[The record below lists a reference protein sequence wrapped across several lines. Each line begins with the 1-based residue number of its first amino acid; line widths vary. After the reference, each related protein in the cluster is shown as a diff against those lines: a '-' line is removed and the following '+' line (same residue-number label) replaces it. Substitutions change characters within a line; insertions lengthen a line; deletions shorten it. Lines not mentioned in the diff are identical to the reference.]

1 MAYASEG
8 IASHRLP
15 PGDYARNFADLTPP
29 LTDHEA
35 FVAADRCYFCYDA
48 PCAQACPTHIDIPL
62 FIRQITTA
70 NARGAAETILSA
82 NIMGGMCARVCPVE
96 ELCEEACV
104 REHAEG
110 KPVQIGL
117 LQRYATDTLMA
128 LDAGQPFTREP
139 PTGKRIAVVGAGPAG
154 LSCAHRLATF
164 GHDVTVFDMKP
175 KAGGLNEYGIAA
187 YKTTNDFAQREVDFI
202 LSIGGITIETGKAL
216 GRDVT
221 LSQLQADYDAVFLGL
236 GLAAFNSLSGLPEFA
251 AVTDAVPF
259 IETLRQ
265 APDKATVP
273 VGRRVVVI
281 GGGMTAVDAAVQAKK
296 LGAEEVTI
304 AYRRGP
310 EHMKASVFEQD
321 LAKRNGVTIR
331 HWAVPKSFAGD
342 HGRLEA
348 ALFEHAP
355 PGLNGPAETLT
366 IPADMVLAAIGQSF
380 ADEPLGNTVALS
392 GGRIVVDAERRTSM
406 PGVWAG
412 GDCVFG
418 GQDLTVAAVEDGK
431 QAALSIDRALRGAQP
446 LSQAAE

>member
-1 MAYASEG
+1 MAYASDG

-15 PGDYARNFADLTPP
+15 PDDYARNFADLTPP
-29 LTDHEA
+29 LSQHEA

-48 PCAQACPTHIDIPL
+48 PCMQACPTHIDIPL
-62 FIRQITTA
+62 FMRQITTD
-70 NARGAAETILSA
+70 NPHGAAETILSA

-96 ELCEEACV
+96 QLCEEACV

-117 LQRYATDTLMA
+117 LQRYATDVLMGEGR
-128 LDAGQPFTREP
+128 GQPFAREP
-139 PTGKRIAVVGAGPAG
+139 ATGSRVAVVGAGPAG
-154 LSCAHRLATF
+154 LSCAHRLAML
-164 GHDVTVFDMKP
+164 GHDVTVFDAKP
-175 KAGGLNEYGIAA
+175 KAGGLNEYGIAT

-202 LSIGGITIETGKAL
+202 LSIGGITVETGVAL
-216 GRDVT
+216 GRELN
-221 LSQLQADYDAVFLGL
+221 LSQLQAEYDAVFLGM

-251 AVTDAVPF
+251 QVTDAVPF
-259 IETLRQ
+259 IEQLRQ
-265 APDKATVP
+265 APDKSEVP
-273 VGRRVVVI
+273 IGRKVVVI

-310 EHMKASVFEQD
+310 EHMKASQFEQD
-321 LAKRNGVTIR
+321 LAKTNGVTIR
-331 HWAVPKSFAGD
+331 HWAVPKSFVGV
-342 HGRLEA
+342 GQRLTG

-355 PGLNGPAETLT
+355 PGLNGAPETLA
-366 IPADMVLAAIGQSF
+366 IEADQVLAAIGQSF
-380 ADEPLGNTVALS
+380 AEEPLGATIALS
-392 GGRIVVDAERRTSM
+392 GGRILVDEERRTSM

-431 QAALSIDRALRGAQP
+431 QAAFSIDRYLRDAQALP
-446 LSQAAE
+446 QAAE